1 MQLIRDLPLI
11 PAKLL
16 ESFLPS
22 ESTVRWLALSG
33 LLLLYIFFAAA
44 ETALFALSPL
54 DRLRLK
60 QKQPRRGELVESLL
74 AQSHRLLVTLV
85 VGVEVVTILASVLA
99 TSLALGLWGEKGKWF
114 ALLVMAPLLLL
125 LGEIIPKSVAL
136 TYPTRLASLLAP
148 LVRWAIVLL
157 TPLRVILVQLS
168 RGILVTLGFRPELQ
182 VPAVQ
187 QEDFVRMVEES
198 HRGGMI
204 AALEKDFI
212 DNLLSLGEV
221 RVAQIMV
228 PRPDI
233 FSLPIDL
240 PVPQLIQAVKR
251 SRYSRV
257 PIYEEQPGNILGIL
271 HAKDLLNLCPDGACD
286 PGIIRHLLRPAH
298 YVPES
303 KRAFDLLT
311 ELQSLRLRLALVVD
325 EYGALVGL
333 VSVEDLLE
341 ELCGEIPQEFKVE
354 EKPLEEVAP
363 GLWRVKA
370 TVPLEDFNETLG
382 TELSSEEFDTIGGLV
397 LNLFGE
403 LPREGDQ
410 VQFENLT
417 IKVAKMKG
425 TRIMEL
431 EVRRVSP

>member
-1 MQLIRDLPLI
+1 M
-11 PAKLL
+11 PA
-16 ESFLPS
+16 EH
-22 ESTVRWLALSG
+22 TIRWLALGG

-44 ETALFALSPL
+44 ETSLFALTPL

-60 QKQPRRGELVESLL
+60 QKRPRRAKLVEYLL
-74 AQSHRLLVTLV
+74 GQSHRLLVTLV

-99 TSLALGLWGEKGKWF
+99 TSLALSLWGEKGKWL
-114 ALLVMAPLLLL
+114 ALLVMSPTLLF
-125 LGEIIPKSVAL
+125 LGEIIPKSLAL
-136 TYPTRLASLLAP
+136 TYPSRMAPLVAP
-148 LVRWAIVLL
+148 LVRWAIVIFS
-157 TPLRVILVQLS
+157 PFRVILLQLS
-168 RGILVTLGFRPELQ
+168 RGILVTLGFRSDLQ

-212 DNLLSLGEV
+212 QNLLSLGEV
-221 RVAQIMV
+221 RVGQIMV

-240 PVPQLIQAVKR
+240 PVPQMIQAVKR
-251 SRYSRV
+251 SRYSRI
-257 PIYEEQPGNILGIL
+257 PIYQDQPGNILGIL
-271 HAKDLLNLCPDGACD
+271 HAKNLLNISSKEACD
-286 PGIIRHLLRPAH
+286 AGIIRNLLRPAH

-303 KRAFDLLT
+303 KKAFDLLT
-311 ELQSLRLRLALVVD
+311 ELQSQRVRLALVVD
-325 EYGALVGL
+325 EYGVLVGL

-370 TVPLEDFNETLG
+370 SLSLIDFNEALG
-382 TELSSEEFDTIGGLV
+382 TQLPSEEFDTIGGLV

-403 LPREGDQ
+403 LPREGD
-410 VQFENLT
+410 ELAYDSLT
-417 IKVAKMKG
+417 FQVAKMKG

-431 EVRRVSP
+431 KVRQSQP

>member
-1 MQLIRDLPLI
+1 
-11 PAKLL
+11 
-16 ESFLPS
+16 LPS
-22 ESTVRWLALSG
+22 EHTVRWLALGG
-33 LLLLYIFFAAA
+33 LLILYFFFAAA
-44 ETALFALSPL
+44 ETSLFALTPL

-60 QKQPRRGELVESLL
+60 QKKPHRGKLVESLL

-85 VGVEVVTILASVLA
+85 VGLELVTILASVLA
-99 TSLALGLWGEKGKWF
+99 TSLALSLWGDKGKWL
-114 ALLVMAPLLLL
+114 ALVVMSPVLLF
-125 LGEIIPKSVAL
+125 LGEIVPKSLAL
-136 TYPTRLASLLAP
+136 TYPSHLAPLVAP
-148 LVRWAIVLL
+148 LVRWAMVIL
-157 TPLRVILVQLS
+157 TPFRVILVQLS
-168 RGILVTLGFRPELQ
+168 RGILVTLGFRPDIQ

-212 DNLLSLGEV
+212 NNLLSLGEI
-221 RVAQIMV
+221 RVGQIMV

-240 PVPQLIQAVKR
+240 PVPKLIQAVKR

-257 PIYEEQPGNILGIL
+257 PIYQDQPGNILGIL
-271 HAKDLLNLCPDGACD
+271 HAKDLLQVCADGTCD
-286 PGIIRHLLRPAH
+286 PGVIRNLLRPAY

-303 KRAFDLLT
+303 KKAFDLLT
-311 ELQSLRLRLALVVD
+311 ELQSQRLRLALVVD
-325 EYGALVGL
+325 EYGVLVGL

-370 TVPLEDFNETLG
+370 SVTLAEFNEALG
-382 TELSSEEFDTIGGLV
+382 TELASEEYDTIGGLV

-403 LPREGDQ
+403 LPREGDELQ
-410 VQFENLT
+410 YEGLK
-417 IKVAKMKG
+417 IKVSKMKG

-431 EVRRVSP
+431 EVQRTSP

>member
-1 MQLIRDLPLI
+1 M
-11 PAKLL
+11 PA
-16 ESFLPS
+16 EQ
-22 ESTVRWLALSG
+22 TIRWLALGG

-44 ETALFALSPL
+44 ETSLFALTPL
-54 DRLRLK
+54 DRLRLR
-60 QKQPRRGELVESLL
+60 QKRPRRGELVEKLL

-99 TSLALGLWGEKGKWF
+99 TSLAMGLWGEKGKWV
-114 ALLVMAPLLLL
+114 ALVVMAPTLLL
-125 LGEIIPKSVAL
+125 LGEIIPKSLAL
-136 TYPTRLASLLAP
+136 TYPTRLAPMVAP
-148 LVRWAIVLL
+148 LVRWAIVVLS
-157 TPLRVILVQLS
+157 PLRVILVQFS

-221 RVAQIMV
+221 RVGQIMV

-233 FSLPIDL
+233 FSLPIDM

-257 PIYEEQPGNILGIL
+257 PVYQDQPGNILGIL
-271 HAKDLLNLCPDGACD
+271 HAKDLLGFCTGGVCD
-286 PGIIRHLLRPAH
+286 EGVIRHLLRPAH

-303 KRAFDLLT
+303 KKAFDLLT
-311 ELQSLRLRLALVVD
+311 ELQSQRLRLALVVD

-370 TVPLEDFNETLG
+370 TLSLEEFNEALG
-382 TELSSEEFDTIGGLV
+382 TELYSEEFDTIGGLV

-403 LPREGDQ
+403 LPREGDKLQ
-410 VQFENLT
+410 HDRLS
-417 IKVAKMKG
+417 IKVTKMKG

-431 EVRRVSP
+431 EVRQV

>member
-1 MQLIRDLPLI
+1 M
-11 PAKLL
+11 PA
-16 ESFLPS
+16 EH
-22 ESTVRWLALSG
+22 TIRWLALGG

-44 ETALFALSPL
+44 ETSLFALTPL

-60 QKQPRRGELVESLL
+60 QKRPRRAKLVEYLL
-74 AQSHRLLVTLV
+74 GQSHRLLVTLV

-99 TSLALGLWGEKGKWF
+99 TSLALSLWGEKGKWL
-114 ALLVMAPLLLL
+114 ALLVMSPTLLF
-125 LGEIIPKSVAL
+125 LGEIIPKSLAL
-136 TYPTRLASLLAP
+136 TYPSRMAPLVAP
-148 LVRWAIVLL
+148 LVRWAIVIFS
-157 TPLRVILVQLS
+157 PLRVILLQLS
-168 RGILVTLGFRPELQ
+168 RGILVTLGFRSDLQ

-212 DNLLSLGEV
+212 QNLLSLGEV
-221 RVAQIMV
+221 RVGQIMV

-240 PVPQLIQAVKR
+240 PVPQMIQAVKR
-251 SRYSRV
+251 SRYSRI
-257 PIYEEQPGNILGIL
+257 PIYQDQPGNILGIL
-271 HAKDLLNLCPDGACD
+271 HAKNLLNISSKEACD
-286 PGIIRHLLRPAH
+286 AGIIRNLLRPAH

-303 KRAFDLLT
+303 KKAFDLLT
-311 ELQSLRLRLALVVD
+311 ELQSQRVRLALVVD
-325 EYGALVGL
+325 EYGVLVGL

-370 TVPLEDFNETLG
+370 SLSLIDFNEALG
-382 TELSSEEFDTIGGLV
+382 TQLPSEEFDTIGGLV

-403 LPREGDQ
+403 LPREGD
-410 VQFENLT
+410 ELAYDSLT
-417 IKVAKMKG
+417 FQVAKMKG

-431 EVRRVSP
+431 KVRQSQP